1 MKKRKKLLPNA
12 RENIGLV
19 ILFLFVS
26 LFLIKNVFFSK
37 NLNKD
42 IIALENPKSYDIN
55 LSSKA
60 LVIKD
65 EYLYFIGKSN
75 IETDNSKVAVDKEIG
90 EVDVNQIDQNL
101 KDYLAEKVE
110 VLKAQEENKDSKVEV
125 LKAQEENK
133 DSKVEGIDIENILN
147 FVREKNFSK
156 TFEILSSDQNKNAF
170 GKKYSSDK
178 LFRYSLLNDTI
189 NSGKIISKN
198 SGVVLNKIDGLENVY
213 DFSVIDS
220 IDEKDFNFDSSNNI
234 SSIDGVKIV
243 DNLKYYLCIR
253 VKAGAFENLEE
264 NKSIKVKIGDSV
276 ATGIVKKFKK
286 GSEYDL
292 IVGQF
297 SSAFNEIA
305 DKRFIDLNII
315 QTVSNSF
322 ELPLTALSTVDGEDY
337 VLVVDSF
344 DNISR
349 AKVKVNFIDKINSK
363 VYIDSRNS
371 SVGIF
376 SNILKD
382 ASKVKEGAI
391 SK

>member
-26 LFLIKNVFFSK
+26 LFLIKNIFFSK

-65 EYLYFIGKSN
+65 EYLYFIGKSS
-75 IETDNSKVAVDKEIG
+75 IETDNSKVAVEKEIG

-101 KDYLAEKVE
+101 KDYLAE
-110 VLKAQEENKDSKVEV
+110 KVEV

-234 SSIDGVKIV
+234 SSIDGIKIV

-253 VKAGAFENLEE
+253 VKAGSFENLEE

-315 QTVSNSF
+315 QTISNSF

>member
-42 IIALENPKSYDIN
+42 IISLENPKSYDIN

-110 VLKAQEENKDSKVEV
+110 VLKAQEENKDSK
-125 LKAQEENK
+125 A
-133 DSKVEGIDIENILN
+133 EGIDIENILN

-220 IDEKDFNFDSSNNI
+220 IDEKDFNFDSSNSI
-234 SSIDGVKIV
+234 SSIDGIKIV

-264 NKSIKVKIGDSV
+264 NKSIKVKIGDSL

-305 DKRFIDLNII
+305 DKRFIDLNVI

-371 SVGIF
+371 FVGIF

>member
-1 MKKRKKLLPNA
+1 MKKLKKLLPNA

-26 LFLIKNVFFSK
+26 LFLIKNIFFSK

-42 IIALENPKSYDIN
+42 IITLENPKSYDIN

-65 EYLYFIGKSN
+65 EYLYFIGKSS
-75 IETDNSKVAVDKEIG
+75 IETDNSKVAVEKEIG

-101 KDYLAEKVE
+101 KDYLAE
-110 VLKAQEENKDSKVEV
+110 KVEV

-220 IDEKDFNFDSSNNI
+220 IDEKDFNFDSSNSI
-234 SSIDGVKIV
+234 SSIDGIKIV

-264 NKSIKVKIGDSV
+264 NKSIKVKIGDSL

-305 DKRFIDLNII
+305 DKRFIDLNVI

-371 SVGIF
+371 FVGIF

>member
-60 LVIKD
+60 LVTKD

-110 VLKAQEENKDSKVEV
+110 VLKAQEENKDSK
-125 LKAQEENK
+125 A
-133 DSKVEGIDIENILN
+133 EGIDIENILN

-220 IDEKDFNFDSSNNI
+220 IDEKDFNFDSSNSI
-234 SSIDGVKIV
+234 SSIDGIKIV

-305 DKRFIDLNII
+305 DKRFIDLNVI

-322 ELPLTALSTVDGEDY
+322 ELPLAALSTVDGEDY

>member
-42 IIALENPKSYDIN
+42 IISLENPKSYDIN

-75 IETDNSKVAVDKEIG
+75 IETDNSKVAVEKEIG

-110 VLKAQEENKDSKVEV
+110 I

-147 FVREKNFSK
+147 FIREKNFSK
-156 TFEILSSDQNKNAF
+156 AFEVLSSDQNKNAF

-220 IDEKDFNFDSSNNI
+220 IDEKDFNFDSSNSI
-234 SSIDGVKIV
+234 SSIDGIKIV

-276 ATGIVKKFKK
+276 ATGLVKKFKK

>member
-1 MKKRKKLLPNA
+1 MKKRKKMLPNA

-110 VLKAQEENKDSKVEV
+110 VLKAQEENKDSKVE
-125 LKAQEENK
+125 
-133 DSKVEGIDIENILN
+133 GIDIENILN

-156 TFEILSSDQNKNAF
+156 TFEILSSNQNKNAF

-305 DKRFIDLNII
+305 DKRFIDLNVI

>member
-12 RENIGLV
+12 RGNIGLV

-65 EYLYFIGKSN
+65 EYLYFIGKSS
-75 IETDNSKVAVDKEIG
+75 IETDNSKVAVEKEIG

-101 KDYLAEKVE
+101 KDYLAE
-110 VLKAQEENKDSKVEV
+110 KVEV

-156 TFEILSSDQNKNAF
+156 TFEILSSDKNKNAF

-234 SSIDGVKIV
+234 SSIDGIKIV

-305 DKRFIDLNII
+305 DKRFIDLNVI

-391 SK
+391 LK

>member
-42 IIALENPKSYDIN
+42 IISLENPKSYDIN

-75 IETDNSKVAVDKEIG
+75 IETDNSKVSVDKEIG

-101 KDYLAEKVE
+101 KDYLTEKVE
-110 VLKAQEENKDSKVEV
+110 VLKAQEENKDSK
-125 LKAQEENK
+125 A
-133 DSKVEGIDIENILN
+133 EGIDIENILN

-178 LFRYSLLNDTI
+178 RFRYSLLNDTI

-220 IDEKDFNFDSSNNI
+220 IDEKDFNFDSSNSI
-234 SSIDGVKIV
+234 SSIDGIKIV

-305 DKRFIDLNII
+305 DKRFIDLNVI

-322 ELPLTALSTVDGEDY
+322 ELPLAALSTVDGEDY

>member
-26 LFLIKNVFFSK
+26 LFLIKNIFFSK

-42 IIALENPKSYDIN
+42 IITLENPKSYDIN

-65 EYLYFIGKSN
+65 EYLYFIGKSS
-75 IETDNSKVAVDKEIG
+75 IETDNSKVAVEKEIG

-101 KDYLAEKVE
+101 KDYLAE
-110 VLKAQEENKDSKVEV
+110 KVEV

-234 SSIDGVKIV
+234 SSIDGIKIV

-264 NKSIKVKIGDSV
+264 NKSIKVKIGDSL

-305 DKRFIDLNII
+305 DKRFIDLNVI

-371 SVGIF
+371 FVGIF

>member
-42 IIALENPKSYDIN
+42 IISLENPKSYDIN

-110 VLKAQEENKDSKVEV
+110 VLKAQEENKDSK
-125 LKAQEENK
+125 A
-133 DSKVEGIDIENILN
+133 EGIDIENILN

-234 SSIDGVKIV
+234 SSIDGIKIV

-305 DKRFIDLNII
+305 DKRFIDLNVI

-322 ELPLTALSTVDGEDY
+322 ELPLAALSTVDGEDY